1 MKCVI
6 LLLEFL
12 IGFSRKGKMIMR
24 VISISLFRFNEL
36 DDKHRSRARRAILDD
51 RDFGVNTNQF
61 VEARALEVLHK
72 VVPVELVDSLTV
84 STIYYGIDCVSVEL
98 RAHIDSKS
106 MLRRFAKVAEWK
118 KKVEFWGDID
128 IKIATDSMIPYF
140 FPDDECSTQI
150 ARYLDKVAWEIK
162 DLVVKD
168 LEQYL
173 SDDGLAD
180 YCVVHNLEFEVDGR
194 MRKEM

>member
-1 MKCVI
+1 
-6 LLLEFL
+6 
-12 IGFSRKGKMIMR
+12 MR
-24 VISISLFRFNEL
+24 TISISLFRFNEL
-36 DDKHRSRARRAILDD
+36 DEKPRSRARMALIDD

-61 VEARALEVLHK
+61 VEARACEMLHK
-72 VVPVELVDSLTV
+72 VVPVELVNSLTV
-84 STIYYGIDCVSVEL
+84 STLYYGMDCVSVEL
-98 RAHIDSKS
+98 RVHIDSKD
-106 MLRRFAKVAEWK
+106 LLQRFAKVAEWDG
-118 KKVEFWGDID
+118 KVEFWGDID
-128 IKIATDSMIPYF
+128 IKIATDSMIPYL

-150 ARYLDKVAWEIK
+150 ARYLDNVAWEIK

-180 YCVVHNLEFEVDGR
+180 YCVVHNIEFEVDGR